1 MYTIKNYNDDLY
13 RICTTYYV
21 KFKLLQDYSYHRI
34 NQSGFVQQLKLNN
47 KEDSE
52 ITKILTELNKLSE
65 KIRSNG
71 GKLDPDPIEEAKQLR
86 KNGKLQEAYNAIL
99 PYLQVN
105 NGDEDAVITFGWIMY
120 DYLKMSEGNIENYIN
135 NLAIFNDN
143 VVLSFESNPFS
154 NFTINDFK
162 KTLINSILWSI
173 RRVAMQGELFANKVF
188 PQLLRFCRNGAK
200 FIENRGI
207 NVNNEASASR
217 LLIKEFLSK
226 LNDTNYL
233 LFMDTIGFD
242 WFDKGDF
249 QKSNFTNDKG
259 EKIEVKPLAEYVLN
273 FHSKKLLSLDNSM
286 VTEQRINS
294 FIDVLNSK
302 IQNNPTFE
310 WLPYYKAK
318 LLMKANR
325 KEEALETI
333 TSFAR
338 TKSKDF
344 WIWDL
349 ISELVNDDEKFN
361 CLCAGLHCKSKPD
374 MIVGL
379 QEKVIPILVRKRM
392 FSNAKFELDELIST
406 RMRKWGKISQQL
418 EEWKKENWY
427 IESKSAESREALKGY
442 ADKAE
447 EILYRTLPFTNIFV
461 TYINK
466 DKGVI
471 NFAYLGS
478 GSLSTLREGYFYI
491 DSIKETHRWEKD
503 KALKVRMLADKK
515 RTNLFK
521 IYEIVPGDET
531 FISNFIQTGIGYVD
545 KEDVNPFAFVNDVYI
560 PPKLVKEHR
569 IENCDK
575 VEYIKKRRFNKRR
588 NTWGWTVE
596 EILSVEK
603 NEQTGYWDE
612 EY

>member
-1 MYTIKNYNDDLY
+1 
-13 RICTTYYV
+13 
-21 KFKLLQDYSYHRI
+21 
-34 NQSGFVQQLKLNN
+34 
-47 KEDSE
+47 
-52 ITKILTELNKLSE
+52 
-65 KIRSNG
+65 
-71 GKLDPDPIEEAKQLR
+71 
-86 KNGKLQEAYNAIL
+86 
-99 PYLQVN
+99 
-105 NGDEDAVITFGWIMY
+105 
-120 DYLKMSEGNIENYIN
+120 
-135 NLAIFNDN
+135 
-143 VVLSFESNPFS
+143 
-154 NFTINDFK
+154 
-162 KTLINSILWSI
+162 
-173 RRVAMQGELFANKVF
+173 
-188 PQLLRFCRNGAK
+188 
-200 FIENRGI
+200 
-207 NVNNEASASR
+207 
-217 LLIKEFLSK
+217 
-226 LNDTNYL
+226 
-233 LFMDTIGFD
+233 
-242 WFDKGDF
+242 
-249 QKSNFTNDKG
+249 
-259 EKIEVKPLAEYVLN
+259 
-273 FHSKKLLSLDNSM
+273 
-286 VTEQRINS
+286 
-294 FIDVLNSK
+294 
-302 IQNNPTFE
+302 
-310 WLPYYKAK
+310 
-318 LLMKANR
+318 
-325 KEEALETI
+325 
-333 TSFAR
+333 
-338 TKSKDF
+338 
-344 WIWDL
+344 
-349 ISELVNDDEKFN
+349 
-361 CLCAGLHCKSKPD
+361 
-374 MIVGL
+374 
-379 QEKVIPILVRKRM
+379 M